1 MNLLDATKMVL
12 LYTGYKK
19 PIADKIATAIQE
31 FKKDTDIAVDAPK
44 SLRLVGKLD
53 ELAKIERISYS
64 KEKNVANT
72 SLDIYEYNVRE
83 ENAYRLAIYSEN
95 FFKCYAVRVFTDES
109 KFNRF
114 KNNSK
119 VEVLDKL
126 KYHSGG
132 STVDRYAVLAPVD
145 VTFDED
151 AFIVATTKAETTGYF
166 NK

>member
-64 KEKNVANT
+64 KEKNR
-72 SLDIYEYNVRE
+72 SE
-83 ENAYRLAIYSEN
+83 ER
-95 FFKCYAVRVFTDES
+95 RVGKECRS
-109 KFNRF
+109 RW
-114 KNNSK
+114 SP
-119 VEVLDKL
+119 
-126 KYHSGG
+126 YH
-132 STVDRYAVLAPVD
+132 
-145 VTFDED
+145 
-151 AFIVATTKAETTGYF
+151 
-166 NK
+166 

>member
-44 SLRLVGKLD
+44 SLRLVGKID

-114 KNNSK
+114 KIGRAH
-119 VEVLDKL
+119 V
-126 KYHSGG
+126 
-132 STVDRYAVLAPVD
+132 
-145 VTFDED
+145 
-151 AFIVATTKAETTGYF
+151 
-166 NK
+166 